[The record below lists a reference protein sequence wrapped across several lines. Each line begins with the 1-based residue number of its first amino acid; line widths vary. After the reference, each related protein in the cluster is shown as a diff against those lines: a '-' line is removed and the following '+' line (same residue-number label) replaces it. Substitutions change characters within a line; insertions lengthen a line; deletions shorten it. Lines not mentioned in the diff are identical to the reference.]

1 MPDKINYKNKEELKA
16 EILYWLCTGFIY
28 SMLFWTFLNSALAIL
43 ITAYWLFF
51 LNKKLNLS
59 DHRSKMLLLFASL
72 YLIGLVGLLYTS
84 NITKG
89 QAILQK
95 QSALLFFPL
104 VFGTTS
110 VLSSLSLKRLMAHFL
125 VATGLTCIIGFG
137 FGAYNFSVSGQI
149 EAITGKG
156 ILVFYDFTPFLMG
169 LYCLTAL
176 VFTFNYSEEDFKRFK
191 KWLTVLTIILSVF
204 IFLLSLRIIIFCWLL
219 LVLFFVWKTIKRTL
233 YRALFAFGFLL
244 VAVISGVLIPPLKN
258 QWRELADSSGK
269 ANIILD
275 ADSSLGR
282 NWGGKALR
290 IAIWKCSGDVIK
302 KHWLTGVGTGDTQD
316 SLQQA
321 YENRKFYFASRYNQY
336 DAHNQY
342 LQFAIG
348 FGMPGLLLM
357 ILCIS
362 VPLYQYRRK
371 YSTNAYWLFLA
382 IFALTAL
389 TESVLEVNKGIILY
403 SFFNSIFA
411 FTSLKNTG

>member
-1 MPDKINYKNKEELKA
+1 MPDKINYKSIEKLKA

-28 SMLFWTFLNSALAIL
+28 SMLFWTLLNSIFAIL
-43 ITAYWLFF
+43 ISAFWLFF
-51 LNKKLNLS
+51 LKKKFDFS
-59 DHRSKMLLLFASL
+59 GYRSKMVVLFVSI
-72 YLIGLVGLLYTS
+72 YIIGIIGLLYT
-84 NITKG
+84 NNMTKG
-89 QAILQK
+89 IAILQK

-110 VLSSLSLKRLMAHFL
+110 VLSSLSVKRLMTHFL
-125 VATGLTCIIGFG
+125 IATGSTCIIGLG
-137 FGAYNFSVSGQI
+137 IGAYNFYISGNI
-149 EAITGKG
+149 ETITGTG
-156 ILVFYDFTPFLMG
+156 ILVFYNFTTFLMG

-176 VFTFNYSEEDFKRFK
+176 IFIFNSSKVDFEKFK
-191 KWLTVLTIILSVF
+191 KWLILLTLVLSVF

-219 LVLFFVWKTIKRTL
+219 LLLFFAWNNIKRKL
-233 YRALFAFGFLL
+233 HRVLLAFGLL
-244 VAVISGVLIPPLKN
+244 SATIMSGILITPLKN
-258 QWRELADSSGK
+258 QWRELVDLSGK
-269 ANIILD
+269 GNIVLD
-275 ADSSLGR
+275 ADSSLGH

-290 IAIWKCSGDVIK
+290 VAIWKCSADVIR

-336 DAHNQY
+336 HAHNQY

-357 ILCIS
+357 VFCIS

-371 YSTNAYWLFLA
+371 YSNNVYWLFLA
-382 IFALTAL
+382 IFAFTAL
-389 TESVLEVNKGIILY
+389 TESVLELNKGIILY